1 MKEMISRIKAI
12 EEYLKYYPNDNEAKK
27 NLFACECANAIG
39 MDLDTSRVSYY
50 PIVRGGY
57 FKINPQIKIG
67 KRYRLTN
74 SHTGYQQDGKETL
87 VIWDEPCGR
96 LAFVNEHYW
105 EYVEGEWQEFMNA
118 LKSYEPLDYDCLNN
132 AYVYDAEHGKKLI
145 DDYDKIVEDFRDK
158 IEEKINKVRRD
169 EKRAQF
175 ELLKKE
181 LEEADNA

>member
-57 FKINPQIKIG
+57 FEINPQIKIG

-74 SHTGYQQDGKETL
+74 SHTGYQQDGKEML
-87 VIWDEPCGR
+87 VIWNEPCGR
-96 LAFVNEHYW
+96 LAFVNDRYYW
-105 EYVEGEWQEFMNA
+105 AINNEWDEFMNI
-118 LKSYEPLDYDCLNN
+118 LKSYEPLDYDTINN
-132 AYVYDAEHGKKLI
+132 AYIYDIEHGKKLI
-145 DDYDKIVEDFRDK
+145 ADYKDIVSNF
-158 IEEKINKVRRD
+158 EEKLHSKVNEILIQD
-169 EKRAQF
+169 KREQ
-175 ELLKKE
+175 LKKLQEE
-181 LEEADNA
+181 LEETDNA

>member
-1 MKEMISRIKAI
+1 MEEMISRIKAI
-12 EEYLKYYPNDNEAKK
+12 EEYLKYYPNDRNARG

-39 MDLDTSRVSYY
+39 MDLDTSDVSYY
-50 PIVRGGY
+50 PRIKDGY
-57 FKINPQIKIG
+57 LEINSQIKIG
-67 KRYRLTN
+67 KKYYLAN
-74 SHTGYQQDGKETL
+74 SHTAYQQDGKETL
-87 VIWDEPCGR
+87 VIWNEPCGR
-96 LAFVNEHYW
+96 LAFVNQRYW
-105 EYVEGEWQEFMNA
+105 KYVEGEWQEFMNA

>member
-1 MKEMISRIKAI
+1 MEEMISRIKAI

-57 FKINPQIKIG
+57 FEINPQIKIG

-87 VIWDEPCGR
+87 VIWNEPCGR
-96 LAFVNEHYW
+96 LAFVSERYYHVIGNEW
-105 EYVEGEWQEFMNA
+105 DEFMNI
-118 LKSYEPLDYDCLNN
+118 LKSYEPLDYDPINN
-132 AYVYDAEHGKKLI
+132 VYIYDIEHGKKLI
-145 DDYDKIVEDFRDK
+145 DDYNKILKDFRDK
-158 IEEKINKVRRD
+158 TKEKINKVKLD

-181 LEEADNA
+181 LEEAVNA